1 MSQVSSI
8 IQEDV
13 NQISELDLPWEQLRD
28 ARILVTG
35 ASGMIPS
42 YAVLSL
48 LAANDAYGLRA
59 VVYGL
64 ARNAEKMTRLYG
76 DLLEREDLVFIQ
88 QDVVSPIKGLSGVTH
103 VIHGASAAQPKN
115 HAKDPAGTIAANVL
129 GTHNLLEFCRAVGAK
144 SFTIMSSAEI
154 YGNIPG
160 EVQLIEENQ
169 YGGVDILNPRA
180 CYTEGKR
187 ASETFSAVYNYQF
200 GIKNTVAR
208 FGHIYGPGITL
219 DDGRVQADFARDT
232 FEGNDIIMKSAGLA
246 QRSYTYI
253 ADAVAGMLTAILR
266 GEAGAYNVSD
276 NSGLVSIREL
286 AGAFLAARP
295 EKNLGLR
302 FEAESDAF
310 ATNKV
315 AFQGLSGTKLESLGW
330 KPQIS
335 LSAGIDRW
343 LRHLEEL
350 QNLWE

>member
-8 IQEDV
+8 IQDDV
-13 NQISELDLPWEQLRD
+13 NRITELDLPWEQLRD

-42 YAVLSL
+42 YTVLSL
-48 LAANDAYGLRA
+48 LAANDAHGLGI
-59 VVYGL
+59 VVYAL

-88 QDVVSPIKGLSGVTH
+88 QDVVTPIEGLSGITH

-129 GTHNLLEFCRAVGAK
+129 GTHNLLEFCREVGAK
-144 SFTIMSSAEI
+144 SFTMMSSAEI
-154 YGNIPG
+154 YGNVPG
-160 EVQLIEENQ
+160 EVHLIEEDQ

-208 FGHIYGPGITL
+208 FGHIYGPGIAL
-219 DDGRVQADFARDT
+219 DDGRVQADFARDM
-232 FEGNDIIMKSAGLA
+232 FEGQDIIMKSAGLA

-253 ADAVAGMLTAILR
+253 GDAVAGMLAAILK

-276 NSGLVSIREL
+276 NTGLVSIREL
-286 AGAFLAARP
+286 AETFLAARP
-295 EKNLGLR
+295 ERHLELR
-302 FEAESDAF
+302 FETESDAF

-315 AFQGLSGTKLESLGW
+315 AFQGLSGTKLEGLGW
-330 KPQIS
+330 KPQVT
-335 LSAGIDRW
+335 LAAGVDRW

-350 QNLWE
+350 NSVAQ